1 MTVLVATDLD
11 RTLVYSRAAL
21 ALTGAPLPEL
31 SCVERRFGK
40 PVGFLTA
47 AAARGLAALAGQ
59 AVLVPVTTRLPEQ
72 LARITLPGPPARFA
86 VAANGGVLLDS
97 GVPDRAWQRRV
108 TTALAESGSFSEVV
122 QYVRANCDPAW
133 TLQVR
138 EAGGLFCY
146 AVLAEAG
153 APDGFLAGAADWAA
167 ARGWSLS
174 AQGRKLYW
182 MPDGLT
188 KAAAVREVASRVG
201 AELMLAAGDS
211 LLDRDLLLLADRGI
225 HPAHGELFASGWSA
239 PGVERTGAAGVLAG
253 QQIVEWFAAR
263 VAEFGRRADPATTA
277 IS

>member
-1 MTVLVATDLD
+1 MTVLIATDLD

-21 ALTGAPLPEL
+21 ELTGTALPEL
-31 SCVERRFGK
+31 ACVERRAGEQI
-40 PVGFLTA
+40 GFLTA
-47 AAARGLAALAGQ
+47 VAARQLAVLAGQ

-72 LARITLPGPPARFA
+72 LARIALPGPPARFA

-97 GVPDRAWQRRV
+97 GVPDRSWQRRV
-108 TTALAESGSFSEVV
+108 AATLAQSTPVSDVLS
-122 QYVRANCDPAW
+122 YVRQNCDQAW
-133 TLQVR
+133 TRQVR

-146 AVLAEAG
+146 AVLADGG
-153 APDGFLAGAADWAA
+153 APDGFLAEATAWAG

-188 KAAAVREVASRVG
+188 KAAAVREVASRLG
-201 AELMLAAGDS
+201 AGLVLAAGDS
-211 LLDRDLLLLADRGI
+211 LLDRDLLCVADRGI
-225 HPAHGELFASGWSA
+225 FPAHGELFTSGWSA
-239 PGVERTGAAGVLAG
+239 PGVECTEAAGVLAG

-263 VAEFGRRADPATTA
+263 VAEFGRWAPPEVSA